1 MTARLMHLAQ
11 ALEAD
16 LFVPVR
22 DGLGV
27 GEVNVEQA
35 QVIVRAVEDL
45 PDDLD
50 PALTAKAVGLLVADA
65 VLERKLAKEER
76 DAAAAARL
84 TLTKDGHGKV
94 HGRFT
99 LSALHGAMLE
109 KALHALAAPRHR
121 AAVDGH
127 AGPRRP
133 TPERMGRAFA
143 EYLEAYPT
151 TKLPKAGGVAA
162 TVVVTIP
169 LATLMGGLKAASLD
183 TGGLLSAGAARRLAC
198 RAGIIPMV
206 LGGDSEVLD
215 VARQH
220 RFHPTPIRV
229 AMGIRDGGCTAQ
241 GCDWPPGMCHA
252 HHKTP
257 WHQGGGTSLQ
267 DERPPRQQGRLHQTD
282 LGRRRS
288 RSTRYSTAISPSSDQ
303 SVPGTAKL
311 TIRGVSTRYAGSSEV
326 AVLKWSDCTCAPPA
340 SSSANASIRTYSVGS
355 SRLRDQSNQ
364 RLPGSSRVA
373 SVKTREIS
381 GQASACSG
389 LMWNLAVM
397 KIKGVPLLRR

>member
-1 MTARLMHLAQ
+1 MAQAEHLAPRE
-11 ALEAD
+11 L
-16 LFVPVR
+16 R
-22 DGLGV
+22 ILGK
-27 GEVNVEQA
+27 GILA
-35 QVIVRAVEDL
+35 TLA
-45 PDDLD
+45 PD
-50 PALTAKAVGLLVADA
+50 VADA

-84 TLTKDGHGKV
+84 TLSKDGHGKV

-127 AGPRRP
+127 AGERRP
-133 TPERMGRAFA
+133 TPERMGRAFT

-198 RAGIIPMV
+198 QAGIIPIV

-257 WHQGGGTSLQ
+257 WHQGGGTSSPGRAPAVSPPPRESTRPDLH
-267 DERPPRQQGRLHQTD
+267 DERPPRRQGRLHQTD
-282 LGRRRS
+282 LGQVTWDRRPDGRGPGDGRQGSTDQS
-288 RSTRYSTAISPSSDQ
+288 RSA
-303 SVPGTAKL
+303 
-311 TIRGVSTRYAGSSEV
+311 
-326 AVLKWSDCTCAPPA
+326 
-340 SSSANASIRTYSVGS
+340 
-355 SRLRDQSNQ
+355 
-364 RLPGSSRVA
+364 
-373 SVKTREIS
+373 
-381 GQASACSG
+381 
-389 LMWNLAVM
+389 
-397 KIKGVPLLRR
+397 RR